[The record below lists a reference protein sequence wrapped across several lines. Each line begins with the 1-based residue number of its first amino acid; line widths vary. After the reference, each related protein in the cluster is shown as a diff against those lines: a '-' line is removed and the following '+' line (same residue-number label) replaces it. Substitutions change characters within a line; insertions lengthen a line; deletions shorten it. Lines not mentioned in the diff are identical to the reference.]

1 MTLKIPIHPLTLR
14 FPDELE
20 RVFFNYYFQK
30 SLIQVRFALLLAVFF
45 DAISVVLDERISPDI
60 RVKLLFLRY
69 GIIFPFLIA
78 LFFFTFSGLFKRFMQ
93 ATLSLFIL
101 AIAIAFIEIGIT
113 RQDRILDEAGIIL
126 LILYAHTAIK
136 LNFVYATWSGWI
148 IVGIYNVFTI
158 FIFHLPLPSLVEKN
172 CYLFLANFLGM
183 FANYLME
190 YYIRKDFFQ
199 ARLLAEERDKVE
211 RLLLNILPQ
220 PIAERLNQEQSIIA
234 DSFAEVTI
242 MFADIVNFTPIAARL
257 SAPEVV
263 NLLNKIFSAFDQLA
277 ERHGLEKI
285 KTIGDAYM
293 VVGGLPTPRADHAEA
308 VAEMALDMQEEIAR
322 LNREINESFS
332 IRIGINT
339 GPVVAGVIGLK
350 KFIYDLWGDAV
361 NTASRMESHGLA
373 NCIQVSQT
381 TYKLLRDKY
390 LFQERGAIHVKG
402 KGEML
407 TYLLTGRKVH
417 E

>member
-1 MTLKIPIHPLTLR
+1 
-14 FPDELE
+14 
-20 RVFFNYYFQK
+20 
-30 SLIQVRFALLLAVFF
+30 
-45 DAISVVLDERISPDI
+45 
-60 RVKLLFLRY
+60 
-69 GIIFPFLIA
+69 
-78 LFFFTFSGLFKRFMQ
+78 
-93 ATLSLFIL
+93 
-101 AIAIAFIEIGIT
+101 
-113 RQDRILDEAGIIL
+113 
-126 LILYAHTAIK
+126 
-136 LNFVYATWSGWI
+136 
-148 IVGIYNVFTI
+148 
-158 FIFHLPLPSLVEKN
+158 
-172 CYLFLANFLGM
+172 M

-199 ARLLAEERDKVE
+199 ARILAEEREKVE

-220 PIAERLNQEQSIIA
+220 PIAERLKQEQSIIA

-242 MFADIVNFTPIAARL
+242 MFTDIVNFPPIAARL

-293 VVGGLPTPRADHAEA
+293 VVGGLPTSRADHAEA

-339 GPVVAGVIGLK
+339 GSVVAGVIGLK

-381 TYKLLRDKY
+381 SYKLLRDKY
-390 LFQERGAIHVKG
+390 LFQERGVIHVKG